1 MSLARLQA
9 LSPEQAR
16 AVSALLDEALSVAAA
31 DRARW
36 QRELAEREPQW
47 SKLVD
52 ELLRD
57 IPASTV
63 VTRDDSI
70 AHVVSRAV
78 SDDGLCQGQT
88 LGPYRLQRLLGQGGM
103 GTVWLA
109 ERADGLFQRQVA
121 LKLPH
126 RGFLDTADAAR
137 ERFARERDILA
148 RLEHPWIARLLDAGF
163 SPDGH
168 PYLALEYVEGQTLS
182 THCDARRLGLRERLE
197 LMLQVL
203 SAVQYA
209 HQNLVIHRDIKP
221 GNILVTENGQVRLLD
236 FGISKLMADGQSPV
250 HDSEL
255 TVIAGRALTPD
266 YAAPEQLSGQ
276 PVSTASDVYSLGVV
290 LYALLCGARP
300 FTTAHG
306 QRTYAAGAGPLPP
319 SMQPVAAEVALARG
333 TTPRKLSR
341 ALQGDLDTIVLKAL
355 REEPGERY
363 PTAEAFR
370 EDIARYL
377 AGEPVKARPDS
388 VAYRAWKFVKRRRV
402 AVSATA
408 VVVALLLFATQFS
421 LNQAQRARAAASV
434 ATQEAERAR
443 AVQDFLLGVFM
454 SNSDQQLDPLTARQ
468 RTARELL
475 DIGSQRVV
483 EQLSRSPEVLA
494 NLCATLAD
502 MYHQMG
508 LGSDAARMRAEG
520 ITALTRVHGRDH
532 ELIAEAWLLKA
543 QDERQAGALTAA
555 LASLDAAKAMLA
567 RLGDHGSQTLAFV
580 WLEAA
585 QLEQYT
591 HLDRMRE
598 DAARAR
604 VYFKE
609 HTVERMWSNRF
620 QSVNIE
626 ARALQ
631 LTGELDRAEV
641 RFVEALQ
648 ELEVLGLQATAWSV
662 TPLVW
667 LAETQWQA
675 SQLTAAEDNLR
686 QALGLSL
693 FFNGEDNMATVQ
705 TQLKLG
711 ALLHQTGRRAEGL
724 ALLRA
729 VEPKVP
735 GAGTHAL
742 ANWRSFYGAS
752 LLVEGRAAEAEQ
764 LFSDLVTE
772 LSERLPQSLLMARAL
787 LQRAGARRWLGQ
799 HAESLADSTRALQLW
814 TAGAGSMTRQAMFA
828 PFHVGRAR
836 AQLALGQLAA
846 AEESLRAVVYDD
858 PKGVDA
864 IEALIVRAQVGLRG
878 GKAEEARHDAARALG
893 LLRAPR
899 LLGRLPQLEAEALQ
913 RLGEAYLSAGDEASG
928 CEALAQSAEL
938 HARLEVTTSPQREEL
953 ARSAVRCP
961 AGNLS
966 AQR

>member
-1 MSLARLQA
+1 VSLARLQA

-16 AVSALLDEALSVAAA
+16 AVSTLLDEALGVAAD

-36 QRELAEREPQW
+36 QTELAQREPQW
-47 SKLVD
+47 SKLIG
-52 ELLRD
+52 ELLQD

-63 VTRDDSI
+63 LTRDDSL

-78 SDDGLCQGQT
+78 QDDGLCQGQT
-88 LGPYRLQRLLGQGGM
+88 LGPYRLRRLLGQGGM

-126 RGFLDTADAAR
+126 RGFLDTAAAAR

-163 SPDGH
+163 SADGH

-182 THCDARRLGLRERLE
+182 THCDERRLGLRARLG

-221 GNILVTENGQVRLLD
+221 GNILVTDSGQVRLLD
-236 FGISKLMADGQSPV
+236 FGISKLMADDQSPV

-255 TVIAGRALTPD
+255 TVLAGRALTPD

-290 LYALLCGARP
+290 LYTLLCGRKP
-300 FTTAHG
+300 V
-306 QRTYAAGAGPLPP
+306 AGSGMFPP
-319 SMQPVAAEVALARG
+319 SLQMIAHETALARG
-333 TTPRKLSR
+333 VTPKKLAR
-341 ALQGDLDTIVLKAL
+341 ALTGDLDTIVLKAL
-355 REEPGERY
+355 RAEPGDRY

-388 VAYRAWKFVKRRRV
+388 LAYRAWKFVKRRRV
-402 AVSATA
+402 AVSVGA
-408 VVVALLLFATQFS
+408 VVVSLLLGATHFS
-421 LNQAQRARAAASV
+421 LEQASRARAAAEL
-434 ATQEAERAR
+434 ATQQAERAR
-443 AVQDFLLGVFM
+443 AVQDFLLGVFT
-454 SNSDQQLDPLTARQ
+454 SNSDQQLDPLAARQ

-475 DIGSQRVV
+475 DIGSRRVV
-483 EQLSRSPEVLA
+483 QQLAASPEVLA
-494 NLCATLAD
+494 DLCGTLAD

-508 LGSDAARMRAEG
+508 LGDDAARMRAQG
-520 ITALTRVHGRDH
+520 IAALTRVRGRDH

-555 LASLDAAKAMLA
+555 LTSLDAAKAMLE
-567 RLGDHGSQTLAFV
+567 RLADRGSQTLAFV

-591 HLDRMRE
+591 DLDRMRV

-620 QSVNIE
+620 QSLNIE
-626 ARALQ
+626 ARAFQ
-631 LTGELDRAEV
+631 LTGEFDQAEA
-641 RFVEALQ
+641 RFVEALA

-675 SQLTAAEDNLR
+675 SQLVAAEDNLR
-686 QALGLSL
+686 QALGLSR
-693 FFNGEDNMATVQ
+693 FFNGDDNMATVQ

-735 GAGTHAL
+735 GAGKHAV

-752 LLVEGRAAEAEQ
+752 LLIEGRFVEAEQ
-764 LFSDLVTE
+764 LFSDLVAE
-772 LSERLPQSLLMARAL
+772 LGERLPQSILMARAL
-787 LQRAGARRWLGQ
+787 LQRSAARRQLGL

-814 TAGAGSMTRQAMFA
+814 TAGAGSLTRSAMFA
-828 PFHVGRAR
+828 PFHVAHAR
-836 AQLALGQLAA
+836 AQLALGQLSA
-846 AEESLRAVVYDD
+846 AEQSLRAVVHDD
-858 PKGVDA
+858 PEGFDA
-864 IEALIVRAQVGLRG
+864 VEALIVRAQVSAARG
-878 GKAEEARHDAARALG
+878 RVEDAEREAQRALG
-893 LLRAPR
+893 LLRTPR
-899 LLGRLPQLEAEALQ
+899 WLGRLPQLEAEAN
-913 RLGEAYLSAGDEASG
+913 ASM
-928 CEALAQSAEL
+928 Q
-938 HARLEVTTSPQREEL
+938 
-953 ARSAVRCP
+953 
-961 AGNLS
+961 
-966 AQR
+966 